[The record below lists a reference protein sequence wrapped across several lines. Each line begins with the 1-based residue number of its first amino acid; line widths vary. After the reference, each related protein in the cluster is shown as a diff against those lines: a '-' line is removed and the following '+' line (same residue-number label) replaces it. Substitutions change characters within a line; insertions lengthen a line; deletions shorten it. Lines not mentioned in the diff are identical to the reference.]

1 MVKFQTTRLFN
12 FPFALLPFSFRHLQR
27 KNSSK
32 YIGFGKLEPA
42 LSLPKGRKERGEAK
56 NAVSPAKRQASGEA
70 VVQREKIGRKLV
82 IASFLATQPA
92 MWTAEDF
99 VKT

>member
-42 LSLPKGRKERGEAK
+42 LSLPKGRKERDERSESAIPPFPKGG
-56 NAVSPAKRQASGEA
+56 RGIYSGSSE
-70 VVQREKIGRKLV
+70 RK
-82 IASFLATQPA
+82 
-92 MWTAEDF
+92 
-99 VKT
+99 K